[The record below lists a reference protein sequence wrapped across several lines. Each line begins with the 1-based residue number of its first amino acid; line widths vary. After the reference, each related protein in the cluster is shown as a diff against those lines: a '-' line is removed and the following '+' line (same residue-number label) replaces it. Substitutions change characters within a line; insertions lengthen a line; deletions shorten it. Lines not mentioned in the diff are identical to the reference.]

1 MIVTNSTSDAFP
13 LPQLATLMAQ
23 WPGALR
29 LSESCTLAEAV
40 SRLDAAPDAPGL
52 MVERGG
58 RPPLPIS
65 RSAVTSGITQMLT
78 VSGASRTPLAGFVNQ
93 WATPLLELPSSTLLG
108 DAVRAAVSR
117 DAAARFEPILITD
130 PDGPTLMVDLGI
142 LLLAQCSALEGAV
155 GAISAAKVAAED
167 AAAVRTRFLV
177 GLGHEIRTPMTA
189 IVGFAE
195 YLAGNSLSSAERA
208 EHGAA
213 IRRNADHLLAVIND
227 LLDASKFES
236 GKMTVERIACDPL
249 QCIDVAM
256 DILRPAAIN
265 RGLIFTRTVR
275 GGIPPVIYADPLR
288 LRQILLNLLSN
299 AIKFTDHGSVTV
311 EVSGDSSVL
320 APALRISVIDTGPGM
335 TSLQCREVF
344 AGFSQAD
351 QSISRRFG
359 GSGLGLSISR
369 LFAQLM
375 GGRLTCESIPGRG
388 STFTLTINTRTC
400 SESAQQSPLVTVHG
414 DDTDSTQHTLNG
426 LRILLA
432 EDGPD
437 NQRLLHTHLARA
449 GAEVILASDGF
460 AAVQAAMAPEFGAP
474 PIDVILMDHEMPVM
488 DGLQATRVLRSRHYT
503 GPIIALTAHDSEEHR
518 KRCLQEGCD
527 DYLVKPIDRHKLIQ
541 TAARWAIRAVRPI
554 RRTDAA

>member
-1 MIVTNSTSDAFP
+1 MTATNSTSDPFP
-13 LPQLATLMAQ
+13 LPHLATLMAQ

-29 LSESCTLAEAV
+29 LSDSCTIAEAV

-52 MVERGG
+52 MVERCG
-58 RPPLPIS
+58 RAPLPIS
-65 RSAVTSGITQMLT
+65 RIAVTSGITQMLT
-78 VSGASRTPLAGFVNQ
+78 VSGASGMPLAGFVNQ

-117 DAAARFEPILITD
+117 NAATRFEPILITD
-130 PDGPTLMVDLGI
+130 PERPTLMVDLRI

-155 GAISAAKVAAED
+155 GAISAAKIAAED
-167 AAAVRTRFLV
+167 AVAARTRFLV
-177 GLGHEIRTPMTA
+177 GLGHEIRTPMNA

-195 YLAGNSLSSAERA
+195 YLAGNSLSSTERA

-213 IRRNADHLLAVIND
+213 IRRNADHLLAVVND
-227 LLDASKFES
+227 LLDASKIES

-256 DILRPAAIN
+256 DILRPAAQS
-265 RGLIFTRTVR
+265 RGLTFTRAVR
-275 GGIPPVIYADPLR
+275 GTIPRVIDADPLR

-299 AIKFTDHGSVTV
+299 AIKFTERGSVTV
-311 EVSGDSSVL
+311 EVACDPSIHT
-320 APALRISVIDTGPGM
+320 PALRISVIDTGPGM
-335 TSLQCREVF
+335 TDAQCREVF

-351 QSISRRFG
+351 GTISRRFG

-369 LFAQLM
+369 QFAQLM
-375 GGRLTCESIPGRG
+375 GGRLTCDSAPGRG
-388 STFTLTINTRTC
+388 STFTLTIGTRAST
-400 SESAQQSPLVTVHG
+400 QSLLPPQLFVNHG
-414 DDTDSTQHTLNG
+414 DHTNSTSHALTG

-437 NQRLLHTHLARA
+437 NQRLLHAHLARA
-449 GAEVILASDGF
+449 GAEVILAADGF

-503 GPIIALTAHDSEEHR
+503 GPIIALTAHDSEQHR
-518 KRCLQEGCD
+518 VRCLQEGCD
-527 DYLVKPIDRHKLIQ
+527 DFLVKPIDRQNLIQ
-541 TAARWAIRAVRPI
+541 TVARWASRAVRPI
-554 RRTDAA
+554 PRADAA